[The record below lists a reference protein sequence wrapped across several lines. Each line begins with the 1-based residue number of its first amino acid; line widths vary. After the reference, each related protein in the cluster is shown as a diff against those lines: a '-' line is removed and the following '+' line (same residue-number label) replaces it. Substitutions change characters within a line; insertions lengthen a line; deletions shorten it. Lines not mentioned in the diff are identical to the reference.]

1 MMNDVTVFSPRLKAA
16 VLFVTLCFLYLFAVT
31 FLPLSATGEDQAK
44 TITPF
49 LLGSVV
55 GTLIGFYYGNKHEDK
70 KEPPDTTNTTTETTQ
85 KVITVEATVQPEKV
99 EATDVKPTV

>member
-1 MMNDVTVFSPRLKAA
+1 MNDVEFFSPRLKAA

-70 KEPPDTTNTTTETTQ
+70 KEPPDSSNVTTETTE
-85 KVITVEATVQPEKV
+85 KVTTIEATEPPKAGVP
-99 EATDVKPTV
+99 VK

>member
-1 MMNDVTVFSPRLKAA
+1 MMNDVEFFSPRLKAA

-31 FLPLSATGEDQAK
+31 FLPLTPTGEDQAK

-55 GTLIGFYYGNKHEDK
+55 GTLIGFYYGNKHDDK
-70 KEPPDTTNTTTETTQ
+70 KESLSPTTETTPS
-85 KVITVEATVQPEKV
+85 PEV
-99 EATDVKPTV
+99 LPDEKPKG